1 MAGLVQSNV
10 VDFIQMADLSSVQ
23 LNPASDAPIYRQLAD
38 AIGQMI
44 ESDSLRAGERLP
56 ATRDLAGQ
64 LGLNRTTISAA
75 YAVLEESGLILGHVG
90 RGSFVAGRRASPAAP
105 DAGQVSRAFDWESIL
120 PPLEPRMAGAAG
132 RPIEI
137 NFLNARPSRDAFP
150 LVPFRR
156 LAKQVIDSAEAGEIL
171 QLGSPHGYAPLR
183 RYLLEEAQAA
193 GIARSGDDLIVTNG
207 CQQALDLIARL
218 LTAHGETAV
227 LEDPLYNGQ
236 LRVFVRA
243 GARIVTV
250 PVGPFGLDTDA
261 LDQVLDRERPR
272 LLVVTP
278 SFQNPTGATIPLAQR
293 HKIVALAQ
301 KYGVVLV
308 ENDIYGELRYR
319 GAPLPTLKQLDESGN
334 TILLRSYSKVSFPGL
349 RVGWAIAPRA
359 VLARL
364 AEAKQTTDLHSDQLS
379 QAVLLRFAQSG
390 ELARHLE
397 LTRQAGADRL
407 DAVLQACDQYLPAG
421 TTFTRPEGGMN
432 LWIVIPAP
440 LVADD
445 ILNRVQE
452 RGVSFLPGRYFSANG
467 GQARGLRIS
476 FGGLTPDQIIRG
488 IQILGDTV
496 AAQLAAVRN
505 FAAYEPEAALV

>member
-1 MAGLVQSNV
+1 M
-10 VDFIQMADLSSVQ
+10 
-23 LNPASDAPIYRQLAD
+23 
-38 AIGQMI
+38 
-44 ESDSLRAGERLP
+44 
-56 ATRDLAGQ
+56 
-64 LGLNRTTISAA
+64 
-75 YAVLEESGLILGHVG
+75 
-90 RGSFVAGRRASPAAP
+90 
-105 DAGQVSRAFDWESIL
+105 
-120 PPLEPRMAGAAG
+120 
-132 RPIEI
+132 
-137 NFLNARPSRDAFP
+137 
-150 LVPFRR
+150 
-156 LAKQVIDSAEAGEIL
+156 
-171 QLGSPHGYAPLR
+171 
-183 RYLLEEAQAA
+183 LEEAEAA

-407 DAVLQACDQYLPAG
+407 DAVLQLATQYLPAG

-496 AAQLAAVRN
+496 AAQLAAVLN